1 MEEKSVEYK
10 TYYTGIFSLNY
21 FVQGVNQSIFT
32 VVVPIYILNL
42 VGYVDAA
49 AIASLGTIIMIPF
62 VLKLIFGLM
71 SDKISFKRLGRRK
84 PWIIGPACF
93 GGIVWILTP
102 NLLLADPYAAIT
114 IFTITGFFV
123 MWGLA
128 MSDTAMDG
136 FILDICP
143 KELLGRTTGAV
154 WAFRSVGIIAGGIVI
169 LLLISYIRVDI
180 IFYILGILTITFG
193 FLTLAI
199 KHSKTTKDRQILPN
213 LKLMFK
219 KKENW
224 KVYLFSAGMA
234 ITDGVIFLFIALYIL
249 IRAGLVHSVGATI
262 EILEKDLNLYQPQAI
277 ITLIVSLGVILG
289 SFLGGRIA
297 DKVSRRASV
306 YWKFIL
312 TTGSLILLLIPFPST
327 MIFILLIITFIAG
340 SSSGWSNSAFSA
352 VASEYAKQYP
362 DAPGTYFSIT
372 TSFINFGTMIGLSI
386 TGMIFRNLSLITTDV
401 FSIYAIV
408 FISMAILSNL
418 AIFPFVLLDK
428 KQYEYKLSE
437 EKPSKVLKP

>member
-10 TYYTGIFSLNY
+10 SYYTGIFSLNY

-102 NLLLADPYAAIT
+102 SLLLADPYGAIT
-114 IFTITGFFV
+114 IFMITGFFV

-169 LLLISYIRVDI
+169 LLLISYIRVEI

-193 FLTLAI
+193 FLTLII
-199 KHSKTTKDRQILPN
+199 KHGETAKDRQILPN
-213 LKLMFK
+213 LKIMLK

-224 KVYLFSAGMA
+224 KVFLFSAGMA

-249 IRAGLVHSVGATI
+249 IRAGLVNSVGATI
-262 EILEKDLNLYQPQAI
+262 EVLEENLNLYQPQAI
-277 ITLIVSLGVILG
+277 ITLIVSLGVVLG
-289 SFLGGRIA
+289 SFLGGRVA
-297 DKVSRRASV
+297 DKVSRKASV
-306 YWKFIL
+306 YGKFIL

-327 MIFILLIITFIAG
+327 LVFILLIITFIAG

-372 TSFINFGTMIGLSI
+372 TSFINFGTLLGLSL
-386 TGMIFRNLSLITTDV
+386 TGMIFRNVSLITTDV
-401 FSIYAIV
+401 FLIYALV

-418 AIFPFVLLDK
+418 AIIPFMFLDK
-428 KQYEYKLSE
+428 RQYEYKLSE
-437 EKPSKVLKP
+437 EKTS

>member
-10 TYYTGIFSLNY
+10 SYYTGIFSLNY

-102 NLLLADPYAAIT
+102 SLLLADPYGAIT

-169 LLLISYIRVDI
+169 LLLISYIRVEI

-193 FLTLAI
+193 FLTLII
-199 KHSKTTKDRQILPN
+199 KHGETAKDRQILPN
-213 LKLMFK
+213 LKIMLK

-224 KVYLFSAGMA
+224 KVFLFSAGMA

-249 IRAGLVHSVGATI
+249 IRAGLVNSVGATI
-262 EILEKDLNLYQPQAI
+262 EVLEENLNLYQPQAI
-277 ITLIVSLGVILG
+277 ITLIVSLGVVLG
-289 SFLGGRIA
+289 SFLGGRVA
-297 DKVSRRASV
+297 DKVSRKASV
-306 YWKFIL
+306 YGKFIL

-327 MIFILLIITFIAG
+327 LVFILLIITFIAG

-372 TSFINFGTMIGLSI
+372 TSFINFGTLLGLSL
-386 TGMIFRNLSLITTDV
+386 TGMIFRNVSLITTDV
-401 FSIYAIV
+401 FLIYALV

-418 AIFPFVLLDK
+418 AIIPFMFLDK
-428 KQYEYKLSE
+428 RQYEYKLSE
-437 EKPSKVLKP
+437 EKTS